1 MKQIFIKIGRILET
15 RLAYHCITREINV
28 FFYRLLLPKK
38 KKKIISATLKHFES
52 VFDHMFRLEN
62 LKATS
67 ILERYPSNII
77 LRQILKE
84 YVLQEF
90 TSKVFFTLAEEA
102 SFKYC
107 FPTYSLLTIFR

>member
-1 MKQIFIKIGRILET
+1 
-15 RLAYHCITREINV
+15 
-28 FFYRLLLPKK
+28 
-38 KKKIISATLKHFES
+38 
-52 VFDHMFRLEN
+52 MFRLEN

-90 TSKVFFTLAEEA
+90 TSKVFFTLAEERL
-102 SFKYC
+102 SNIVFLHIL
-107 FPTYSLLTIFR
+107 YSPYFDSGGGGIEFMITTFISRQLCKDVVRLTQDLINFFEQFAQ

>member
-1 MKQIFIKIGRILET
+1 MYFSIAFYCQKKI
-15 RLAYHCITREINV
+15 
-28 FFYRLLLPKK
+28 
-38 KKKIISATLKHFES
+38 IISATLKHFES

>member
-1 MKQIFIKIGRILET
+1 MYFSIVFYCQKKI
-15 RLAYHCITREINV
+15 
-28 FFYRLLLPKK
+28 
-38 KKKIISATLKHFES
+38 IISATLKHFES

-90 TSKVFFTLAEEA
+90 TSKVFFYISGRSVFQILFSYIFSTHHISIAVEEG
-102 SFKYC
+102 
-107 FPTYSLLTIFR
+107 LNL